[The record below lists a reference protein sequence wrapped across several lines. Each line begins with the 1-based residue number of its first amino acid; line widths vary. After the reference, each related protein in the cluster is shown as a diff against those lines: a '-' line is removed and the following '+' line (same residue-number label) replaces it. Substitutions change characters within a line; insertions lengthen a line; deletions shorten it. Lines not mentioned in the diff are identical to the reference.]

1 MTPLYERG
9 ETFKLKGPG
18 RVARITSRPLAFL
31 REWSAMNDSSSP
43 TPLTREQK
51 LTRALLAAGSVAL
64 AAILIVWLI
73 PRALDTSW
81 THIFASFTGISAWW
95 VLALLAVALVVLAID
110 SIGFSACFRGVS
122 LRASA
127 ETNAVAQA
135 VTVAIP
141 MGSTISLGLIYARL
155 KRAGASAKT
164 IASGTLLASIADILA
179 QILLPILAVTLLALA
194 PLDIPLWVR
203 IALIVAAALSLA
215 LTSTALGLAS
225 SETLLRT
232 LLERVQTITDAFH
245 EGYGGRSRDIVTPAL
260 ATRDMAISDAQGS
273 RALILGAPTIARIVQ
288 GFAFIAWC
296 TFGYGFTISP
306 LLLFGIYALSRL
318 LALIPLTP
326 GGIGVIDVGVAWAL
340 VQCGAPNAA
349 AVSCALTFTLSQ
361 VLTPVVAGALA
372 IPVSVHD
379 SRADI
384 ARRSS

>member
-1 MTPLYERG
+1 
-9 ETFKLKGPG
+9 
-18 RVARITSRPLAFL
+18 
-31 REWSAMNDSSSP
+31 
-43 TPLTREQK
+43 
-51 LTRALLAAGSVAL
+51 
-64 AAILIVWLI
+64 
-73 PRALDTSW
+73 
-81 THIFASFTGISAWW
+81 
-95 VLALLAVALVVLAID
+95 
-110 SIGFSACFRGVS
+110 
-122 LRASA
+122 
-127 ETNAVAQA
+127 
-135 VTVAIP
+135 
-141 MGSTISLGLIYARL
+141 
-155 KRAGASAKT
+155 
-164 IASGTLLASIADILA
+164 
-179 QILLPILAVTLLALA
+179 ILLPILAVTLLALA

-203 IALIVAAALSLA
+203 IALIVAAALGLA

-260 ATRDMAISDAQGS
+260 ATRDMAIADAQGS
-273 RALILGAPTIARIVQ
+273 RALILGAPTVARIVQ
-288 GFAFIAWC
+288 GLAFIVWC